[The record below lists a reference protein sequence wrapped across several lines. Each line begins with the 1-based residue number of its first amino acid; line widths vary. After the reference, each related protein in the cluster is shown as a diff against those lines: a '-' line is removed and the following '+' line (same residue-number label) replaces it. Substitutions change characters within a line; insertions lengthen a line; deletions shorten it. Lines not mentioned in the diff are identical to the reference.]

1 MYSSKAKAVRSRV
14 PIGQCFSRESS
25 RLDLRWQEAAS
36 QNTDWRSRGAARIDY
51 REILTQTAHANNDR
65 TSESTR
71 EDRLQARFAVRDAPL
86 EAHERVAGHREAPDK
101 ALDRYAARHPEHNS
115 SAHQH
120 MDTYREQTDRRQE
133 AAARRSRPLV

>member
-1 MYSSKAKAVRSRV
+1 VYSSKAKAVRSRV

-71 EDRLQARFAVRDAPL
+71 VIACKPDLQCVTRLS
-86 EAHERVAGHREAPDK
+86 
-101 ALDRYAARHPEHNS
+101 RHMS
-115 SAHQH
+115 
-120 MDTYREQTDRRQE
+120 
-133 AAARRSRPLV
+133 V